1 MGIPVRVTR
10 ILTFAGLVLTAVG
23 GYVLGRRGVDV
34 RVAVNR
40 ALQLDTPDTQTTEIA
55 LRVTRPSY
63 DTEFDHV
70 ADREHDERHRI
81 AEEIKGHPLQERRER
96 DRHRQDEDEFTTA
109 TSQPLTRDRE
119 DIVAPRPY

>member
-1 MGIPVRVTR
+1 MTR
-10 ILTFAGLVLTAVG
+10 ILTFAGLAAAAAG

-40 ALQLDTPDTQTTEIA
+40 AFHHPEPDTKTTEIA
-55 LRVTRPSY
+55 LRVSRTPGY

-70 ADREHDERHRI
+70 AELEHDERHRI
-81 AEEIKGHPLQERRER
+81 AEEIKGHPLQERRPR
-96 DRHRQDEDEFTTA
+96 TRQRQHDEDEILA
-109 TSQPLTRDRE
+109 VASQPLTRERE